1 MLVNTKEFKTVINTF
16 KYFNSTKNLGLSD
29 FKDLNFYIK
38 DNYIYLITIGDFHNS
53 NPIQMIYKF
62 DYISQID
69 LNNQIYTVK
78 PDDILNALKF
88 CGETTNLEF
97 KETHILIKN
106 DEDNTQKIIVNRL
119 LTNEYLESYI
129 LQKIT
134 LHGILNNINGVISNP
149 LSNEVIFKIIEQ
161 IKFRNLD
168 KQDNNSYV
176 CFLPDEISIQQFNY
190 TTISNINC
198 GFTGRI
204 PTPILK
210 LIIQYRQI
218 FENISV
224 VRNGSNLEIKTN
236 KLYIS
241 VENID
246 DNYHLLTGFNPTE
259 NQKINLNK
267 KEVLQ
272 AIDFLN
278 TFSKNNTGY
287 FEILDNG
294 IEFKNSTTSLD
305 ESKTV
310 IVDKKIIQNHTI
322 PHREVF
328 GFDISIFKGLVG
340 ILIDDSFDLYVEQD
354 SEDLDTFLCYIL
366 DNHNKNIM
374 ALDVYK

>member
-1 MLVNTKEFKTVINTF
+1 
-16 KYFNSTKNLGLSD
+16 
-29 FKDLNFYIK
+29 
-38 DNYIYLITIGDFHNS
+38 
-53 NPIQMIYKF
+53 
-62 DYISQID
+62 
-69 LNNQIYTVK
+69 
-78 PDDILNALKF
+78 IL
-88 CGETTNLEF
+88 
-97 KETHILIKN
+97 
-106 DEDNTQKIIVNRL
+106 
-119 LTNEYLESYI
+119 
-129 LQKIT
+129 
-134 LHGILNNINGVISNP
+134 
-149 LSNEVIFKIIEQ
+149 IEQ

-210 LIIQYRQI
+210 LIIQHRQI
-218 FENISV
+218 FEHIGV
-224 VRNGSNLEIKTN
+224 VRIDNNLEIKTN

-272 AIDFLN
+272 VIDFLN

-294 IEFKNSTTSLD
+294 IEFKNSTSSLD

-340 ILIDDSFDLYVEQD
+340 ILIDDSFVLYVEQD
-354 SEDLDTFLCYIL
+354 SEDLDTFLCYII

>member
-53 NPIQMIYKF
+53 HPIQMIYKF
-62 DYISQID
+62 DYINQID
-69 LNNQIYTVK
+69 LNNQVYTVK

-129 LQKIT
+129 LQQIT

-218 FENISV
+218 FEHISV
-224 VRNGSNLEIKTN
+224 VRNGNNLEIKTN

-272 AIDFLN
+272 SIDFLN

-294 IEFKNSTTSLD
+294 IEFKNSTSSLD

>member
-16 KYFNSTKNLGLSD
+16 KYFNSTKNLGLDD

-62 DYISQID
+62 DYINQID
-69 LNNQIYTVK
+69 LNNQVYTVR

-106 DEDNTQKIIVNRL
+106 DEDTMQKIIVNRL

-134 LHGILNNINGVISNP
+134 LHGILNNIDGLINNP
-149 LSNEVIFKIIEQ
+149 LSDEVIFKIIEQ

-210 LIIQYRQI
+210 LIIQHRQI
-218 FENISV
+218 FEHIGV
-224 VRNGSNLEIKTN
+224 VRIDNNLEIKTN

-272 AIDFLN
+272 VIDFLN

-294 IEFKNSTTSLD
+294 IEFKNSTSSLD

-340 ILIDDSFDLYVEQD
+340 ILIDDSFELYVEQD
-354 SEDLDTFLCYIL
+354 SEDLDTFLCYII

>member
-62 DYISQID
+62 DYINQID

-224 VRNGSNLEIKTN
+224 VRNGSNLEIKTD

-294 IEFKNSTTSLD
+294 ILFKNSTSSLD